1 MSGIEK
7 RVNIC
12 VSKIRQ
18 RVAGVAREK
27 VEGLSDRIV
36 AIETQSRRSRL
47 AESNRLRR
55 CRFSRIVRMRSQ
67 MPGPREKLCDRA
79 GWKCR
84 QVAGVRRRYSK
95 SDCNDEQRVESYK
108 FGGPFGED
116 ARN

>member
-36 AIETQSRRSRL
+36 VIETQSRRSQL
-47 AESNRLRR
+47 AESNRL
-55 CRFSRIVRMRSQ
+55 
-67 MPGPREKLCDRA
+67 
-79 GWKCR
+79 
-84 QVAGVRRRYSK
+84 
-95 SDCNDEQRVESYK
+95 
-108 FGGPFGED
+108 
-116 ARN
+116 